1 MIMVQSSKVR
11 CIDCK
16 YYQISW
22 DAEKPFGCL
31 KLGFKSRSSLYSL
44 KKHGLL
50 DQYLCEIRGIDHL
63 CWKPVG
69 EPRLPEYLSSIV
81 QWKVNGVI
89 TRLKYYQVI

>member
-1 MIMVQSSKVR
+1 MSILSFTEASK
-11 CIDCK
+11 
-16 YYQISW
+16 
-22 DAEKPFGCL
+22 

-44 KKHGLL
+44 KKRGLL

-81 QWKVNGVI
+81 QWKVKGVI
-89 TRLKYYQVI
+89 PRGS

>member
-1 MIMVQSSKVR
+1 MSILSFTEASK
-11 CIDCK
+11 
-16 YYQISW
+16 
-22 DAEKPFGCL
+22 

-44 KKHGLL
+44 KKCGLL
-50 DQYLCEIRGIDHL
+50 DQYLCEIGGIDHL

-89 TRLKYYQVI
+89 PRIS